1 MKITLVQ
8 FQSGSDK
15 KKNLE
20 RSADFIKEALKAKP
34 SLVIFPEYHMF
45 VPDYKN
51 PTEVVRVAEKV
62 DGEFTSGL
70 FSFMKGSNS
79 YLLTNIAEQNAYALK
94 PFNTSVLLDEMGI
107 VCGKYRKT
115 HLFDAYSMKESS
127 VYEFGR
133 MQVKPF
139 GLGQQN
145 LGSLICYDLR
155 FPEPSR
161 ILRLSGASLISY
173 QAGWFSGERKLDT
186 WRNLLISRAMENG
199 AFILG
204 TAQCGPKFTGHTMA
218 VSPYGEVLGELDNNE
233 GVLSVNIDLAQV
245 EKYLEDVPVLK
256 ERRLDLYDVAGL

>member
-1 MKITLVQ
+1 M
-8 FQSGSDK
+8 D
-15 KKNLE
+15 
-20 RSADFIKEALKAKP
+20 D
-34 SLVIFPEYHMF
+34 
-45 VPDYKN
+45 
-51 PTEVVRVAEKV
+51 
-62 DGEFTSGL
+62 
-70 FSFMKGSNS
+70 
-79 YLLTNIAEQNAYALK
+79 
-94 PFNTSVLLDEMGI
+94 MGI

-115 HLFDAYSMKESS
+115 HLFDAYTMKESS

-161 ILRLSGASLISY
+161 ILRLSGAGILSY
-173 QAGWFSGERKLDT
+173 QAGWFSGNRKLET

-199 AFILG
+199 AFVLG

-218 VSPYGEVLGELDNNE
+218 VSPYGEVLSELGNEE
-233 GVLSVNIDLAQV
+233 GVLSVDLDLSLI
-245 EKYLEDVPVLK
+245 EKYLEEVPVLK